1 VRITLPAVRHDTR
14 PALVRLLAG
23 VVLIAG
29 IVAGPGLY
37 GRATAAGRLAPS
49 LQHVSGSVNV
59 QVVLGFQPQAF
70 HQSQLSSYGVFA
82 GRHGNAVFLLNVPA
96 NSLRDLASI
105 YWVARIEPLKP
116 PG

>member
-1 VRITLPAVRHDTR
+1 VKITRLAVRRDTR
-14 PALVRLLAG
+14 PALLRLLAG

-29 IVAGPGLY
+29 IVAGPAMY
-37 GRATAAGRLAPS
+37 GRATSAGRLATS
-49 LQHVSGSVNV
+49 LQHASGNVNV
-59 QVVLGFQPQAF
+59 QVVLPFPPQAF

-82 GRHGNAVFLLNVPA
+82 GRHGNTVFLLNVPA

-105 YWVARIEPLKP
+105 YWIAKIEPLKP